1 MRCRYIDTSRVSV
14 RIQRS
19 QRVQLIAVFAGGAVY
34 IPWLSPT
41 NEHGKFEERFG
52 PFRIR
57 LQGLLKEERGSDSST
72 LRETQN
78 PFEGAFVLDD
88 IVEKAM
94 RLANLIFVWECRVKT
109 TVRGWVQMA
118 DFWIWF

>member
-1 MRCRYIDTSRVSV
+1 MRCRYVDTSRVFFRV
-14 RIQRS
+14 QRS
-19 QRVQLIAVFAGGAVY
+19 QRVQLVAVSAGATVY

-52 PFRIR
+52 PFRVR
-57 LQGLLKEERGSDSST
+57 LEGLLKEERSSNSST

-78 PFEGAFVLDD
+78 PFKGAFVLDD

-94 RLANLIFVWECRVKT
+94 RLSNLIFVRECRVKT

-118 DFWIWF
+118 DLWI

>member
-1 MRCRYIDTSRVSV
+1 MRCWYIDTSRVFL

-19 QRVQLIAVFAGGAVY
+19 QWVQLIAVLAGGAVY

-41 NEHGKFEERFG
+41 NEYRKFEERFR
-52 PFRIR
+52 PFRVR
-57 LQGLLKEERGSDSST
+57 LQGLLKEERSSNSST

-78 PFEGAFVLDD
+78 PFEWAFVLDD

-94 RLANLIFVWECRVKT
+94 RLANLIFVGECRVKT

-118 DFWIWF
+118 DFWI

>member
-1 MRCRYIDTSRVSV
+1 MRCQYFDMSRVFF

-19 QRVQLIAVFAGGAVY
+19 QRMQLTARFAGSAVY

-41 NEHGKFEERFG
+41 NEHGKFEEWFG
-52 PFRIR
+52 PFRVR
-57 LQGLLKEERGSDSST
+57 LHGLLEEERGSNSST

-78 PFEGAFVLDD
+78 PFEGAFVLDN

-94 RLANLIFVWECRVKT
+94 QLASLNFIRECRVKT
-109 TVRGWVQMA
+109 TVRGWLQTA
-118 DFWIWF
+118 DF

>member
-1 MRCRYIDTSRVSV
+1 MCCRYVDTSRVSF

-19 QRVQLIAVFAGGAVY
+19 QRVQFIAVFASGAVY

-52 PFRIR
+52 PFRVR
-57 LQGLLKEERGSDSST
+57 LEGLLKEERSSNPST

-78 PFEGAFVLDD
+78 PFEWAFVLDD

-94 RLANLIFVWECRVKT
+94 RLANLIFIRECRVKT

-118 DFWIWF
+118 DFWL